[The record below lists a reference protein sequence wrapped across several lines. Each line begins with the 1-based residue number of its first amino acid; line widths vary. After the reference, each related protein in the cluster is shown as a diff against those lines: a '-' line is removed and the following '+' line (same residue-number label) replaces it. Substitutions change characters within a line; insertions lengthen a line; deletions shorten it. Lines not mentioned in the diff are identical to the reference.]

1 MSGRGRTGAGR
12 SLERTDASGMALL
25 RPPRAGGARVNGGLR
40 GLGGAPHFS
49 APGGAPAAPPPDIP
63 RPHPGGLPRPE
74 LLEGCKQDPGE
85 GGRVGIRE
93 ERPPRPPSAPASTS
107 LSPPL
112 ERLSWGREGG
122 GTGTFLTGCGS
133 PLLSWDSPRTPGR
146 GLTGWGVSGTTGHR
160 SHQCPRD
167 RHTARSP
174 DLMHG
179 GTDGTLGSPSGRPAP
194 AHPPGT

>member
-1 MSGRGRTGAGR
+1 MSSTQFNKGPSYGLSAEVRNRVSGRGRTGAGR
-12 SLERTDASGMALL
+12 SLERTDASGVALL

-122 GTGTFLTGCGS
+122 GTGAFLTGCGS
-133 PLLSWDSPRTPGR
+133 PLPSWDSPRTPGR
-146 GLTGWGVSGTTGHR
+146 GLTGWGGLRHNGTSKSPVSEGPTH
-160 SHQCPRD
+160 SKE
-167 RHTARSP
+167 S
-174 DLMHG
+174 
-179 GTDGTLGSPSGRPAP
+179 
-194 AHPPGT
+194 

>member
-1 MSGRGRTGAGR
+1 MSSTQFNKGPSYGLSAEVRNRVSGRGRTGAGR
-12 SLERTDASGMALL
+12 SLERTDASGVALL

-107 LSPPL
+107 LSPPPRAVKL
-112 ERLSWGREGG
+112 
-122 GTGTFLTGCGS
+122 GTGRGRDRDLLNRVWLPS
-133 PLLSWDSPRTPGR
+133 PLLGLPTHTWERAHGVGGLRHNGTSKSP
-146 GLTGWGVSGTTGHR
+146 VSEGPTH
-160 SHQCPRD
+160 SKE
-167 RHTARSP
+167 S
-174 DLMHG
+174 
-179 GTDGTLGSPSGRPAP
+179 
-194 AHPPGT
+194 